1 MISNLPGSD
10 GIVYN
15 IDMISNLPGS
25 DGIVYNIDM
34 ISNLPGSDNT
44 RLWIRR
50 YETLDIKYNLIL
62 LFIEVVPMVICRYI
76 N

>member
-1 MISNLPGSD
+1 MTSNLPGSD
-10 GIVYN
+10 NTRLWIRRLVYN
-15 IDMISNLPGS
+15 IDMTSNLRGS

-50 YETLDIKYNLIL
+50 YSLQYRHDK
-62 LFIEVVPMVICRYI
+62 
-76 N
+76 

>member
-1 MISNLPGSD
+1 MDQTIQDCGSD

-15 IDMISNLPGS
+15 IDMTSNLRGS

-50 YETLDIKYNLIL
+50 YSLQYRHDK
-62 LFIEVVPMVICRYI
+62 
-76 N
+76 

>member
-34 ISNLPGSDNT
+34 TSNLRGSDNT

-50 YETLDIKYNLIL
+50 YSLQYRHDK
-62 LFIEVVPMVICRYI
+62 
-76 N
+76 